1 MALLRKIELD
11 NLGYGDTWKYF
22 KSAESVLKAMHIYDL
37 LIKDCFE
44 KKNSLTLMISY
55 LETKKFLKMSVHLY
69 LGISLFYAMKRSN

>member
-37 LIKDCFE
+37 LIKDCIE
-44 KKNSLTLMISY
+44 KNSLILMISY
-55 LETKKFLKMSVHLY
+55 LEIKKFLKMSVHLY
-69 LGISLFYAMKRSN
+69 PGISLFYAMKRSN